1 MAEMTD
7 TTRKLLGLAT
17 GVAFGALLQR
27 GGLDDSRTIVGQ
39 LTGTDARV
47 AKTMGSAVAVGALGH
62 RWLLRRGWA
71 TAEPKPLDPVALVGG
86 SLLFGTGMALSG
98 YCPGTAAVAAGS
110 GRREGVWAMAGML
123 AAAAVFVATYP
134 RLKDTLEAGSA
145 GKRMLTGSTT
155 LTLGRRPT
163 PLDMSVRPG
172 RDRQA
177 AVQTALEPAVQGN

>member
-1 MAEMTD
+1 
-7 TTRKLLGLAT
+7 
-17 GVAFGALLQR
+17 
-27 GGLDDSRTIVGQ
+27 
-39 LTGTDARV
+39 
-47 AKTMGSAVAVGALGH
+47 
-62 RWLLRRGWA
+62 
-71 TAEPKPLDPVALVGG
+71 
-86 SLLFGTGMALSG
+86 
-98 YCPGTAAVAAGS
+98 
-110 GRREGVWAMAGML
+110 MAGML